1 MMPEKS
7 QNYNNLNANVQRVA
21 STTEETKRSL
31 DVAEVVLERTLES
44 FEETSITR
52 WMDIAAPILKSGGK
66 AVAIILALG
75 FVSVPLMLS
84 GCPWVPLVL
93 AIGASLSAIVS
104 CL

>member
-1 MMPEKS
+1 MTKDE
-7 QNYNNLNANVQRVA
+7 QNYNNLNVNVELVA
-21 STTEETKRSL
+21 STTQKTKRSL
-31 DVAEVVLERTLES
+31 DVAEVVLEKTLES
-44 FEETSITR
+44 LEETSMTR

-84 GCPWVPLVL
+84 GCPWVSLVL